1 MLALSLAPCSRQPSL
16 ISRRCVNFLD
26 KYGKLLI
33 DLVGNRASPD
43 EICLS
48 LGVCTN
54 PSCRLFPNKR
64 SNIELPRM
72 KVNPEV
78 RCCRDIETART
89 LARSLPRSLVATQLS
104 IWTWLEELINKWTSK
119 HLPIV
124 DFDGDF
130 FSGTSGQLH
139 FSYHGATRCADSTH
153 ARHQHLPRSRL
164 AWP

>member
-78 RCCRDIETART
+78 RCCRNIETART
-89 LARSLPRSLVATQLS
+89 LAHSLPRSLARGDAA
-104 IWTWLEELINKWTSK
+104 
-119 HLPIV
+119 V
-124 DFDGDF
+124 DLD
-130 FSGTSGQLH
+130 LAR
-139 FSYHGATRCADSTH
+139 GAHQQVDQQASAD
-153 ARHQHLPRSRL
+153 RRL
-164 AWP
+164 